1 MISSFIYFSFPS
13 SDMAKKKSNFKRKFS
28 FQISK
33 MKIFNF
39 FILKM
44 KIFKNF
50 HGIFQKFPFIF
61 WWYGQNFSNFKINF
75 LFSFSHFPL
84 VVWPNFSKL
93 RNKKFQFKIQK
104 QNFSFQIFCGIND
117 FFLGPRLPNLLKGC
131 QIIKRL
137 QKLPIYPYQKGIYCI
152 SALGGMVHHKRAFL
166 MGWIVTNL

>member
-1 MISSFIYFSFPS
+1 VVWTKF
-13 SDMAKKKSNFKRKFS
+13 FK
-28 FQISK
+28 FQ
-33 MKIFNF
+33 NQF
-39 FILKM
+39 F
-44 KIFKNF
+44 
-50 HGIFQKFPFIF
+50 FQFFPFTSSGMTKF
-61 WWYGQNFSNFKINF
+61 FKIE
-75 LFSFSHFPL
+75 
-84 VVWPNFSKL
+84 KQ
-93 RNKKFQFKIQK
+93 KFQFKIQK